1 MVPVSQ
7 KRYSQEYK
15 DYVVKLVLE
24 EGRKGSEVAYEL
36 EISPKSVSR
45 WVKEARDKRKPLQ
58 EGDEYVTPKEL
69 KKIKAAYEK
78 QLRDKE
84 EENAILKKA
93 MHIFTQNQ
101 E

>member
-1 MVPVSQ
+1 MESVGQ

-15 DYVVKLVLE
+15 DYVVKMILE

-45 WVKEARDKRKPLQ
+45 WVKEARDKLKRSE
-58 EGDEYVTPKEL
+58 EGEEYVTPKEL
-69 KKIKAAYEK
+69 KKIRAEYEK
-78 QLRDKE
+78 QLKDKE

-93 MHIFTQNQ
+93 MHIFAQNQ